1 MSRLR
6 KNVVSCSN
14 EIIDGMSAYK
24 AFKPLNKRK
33 MAEDYP
39 HTAFP
44 MLLELPQERFYPQ
57 AMCRAM
63 DAIKHGVKREERQNC
78 GKNASKEWSDPQT
91 RR

>member
-1 MSRLR
+1 
-6 KNVVSCSN
+6 
-14 EIIDGMSAYK
+14 
-24 AFKPLNKRK
+24 
-33 MAEDYP
+33 
-39 HTAFP
+39 

-78 GKNASKEWSDPQT
+78 GKNASEERSDPQT